1 MKTITMTAD
10 VPDDMT
16 PDDIMDAAYGAG
28 FTGVALGIPQD
39 DDDVEDALVDAELNG
54 SVAAKRPAY
63 LTTADLAKRALAD
76 ERAAQIAADN
86 ALVDRAVASF
96 AAELN
101 G

>member
-10 VPDDMT
+10 VPDSMT

-39 DDDVEDALVDAELNG
+39 DDDVEDALVDA
-54 SVAAKRPAY
+54 
-63 LTTADLAKRALAD
+63 DLAKLAD
-76 ERAAQIAADN
+76 ERAAEITADD

-96 AAELN
+96 AASQRR
-101 G
+101 

>member
-10 VPDDMT
+10 VPDSMS

-39 DDDVEDALVDAELNG
+39 DDDVEDALVDA
-54 SVAAKRPAY
+54 
-63 LTTADLAKRALAD
+63 DLAKLAV
-76 ERAAQIAADN
+76 EARQRI
-86 ALVDRAVASF
+86 
-96 AAELN
+96 N

>member
-39 DDDVEDALVDAELNG
+39 DDAEDALVDAELT
-54 SVAAKRPAY
+54 R
-63 LTTADLAKRALAD
+63 LAD
-76 ERAAQIAADN
+76 ERAAEIAADN

-96 AAELN
+96 AASQRR
-101 G
+101 

>member
-10 VPDDMT
+10 VPDGMT

-39 DDDVEDALVDAELNG
+39 DDVEDALVDAELI
-54 SVAAKRPAY
+54 R
-63 LTTADLAKRALAD
+63 LAD
-76 ERAAQIAADN
+76 ERAAEIAADN

-96 AAELN
+96 AASQRR
-101 G
+101 